1 MKIKSKSVEASN
13 FPPCAKPSMRGNMDE
28 KNDSVAV
35 LIFSA
40 VMLFF
45 MLFSVLSVI
54 NSGSETEDENN
65 NSQIEKIKE
74 RIFRIL
80 Q

>member
-35 LIFSA
+35 
-40 VMLFF
+40 MLFF
-45 MLFSVLSVI
+45 MLSSVLSVI
-54 NSGSETEDENN
+54 NSSSETEDENN